1 MKEES
6 QSRLITLSQYRNKW
20 QGSGRLK
27 IDPTHISYIEH
38 VKDYSTDDEYHGH
51 SKIHTI
57 FGQIVEV
64 TESPAEIEDIM
75 TAWYEE
81 RDKND
86 NGKLVLSKDDIV
98 KNFIFRNLSTQH

>member
-1 MKEES
+1 MKEP
-6 QSRLITLSQYRNKW
+6 QSRLMTLSQYLNKW
-20 QGSGRLK
+20 QGSGVLK

-38 VKDYSTDDEYHGH
+38 VREYQNDDEYHGH

-64 TESPAEIEDIM
+64 GESPAVIEDIM
-75 TAWYEE
+75 TDWYEE

-86 NGKLVLSKDDIV
+86 NGKLVISKDDIV
-98 KNFIFRNLSTQH
+98 KNFILRNLSANP